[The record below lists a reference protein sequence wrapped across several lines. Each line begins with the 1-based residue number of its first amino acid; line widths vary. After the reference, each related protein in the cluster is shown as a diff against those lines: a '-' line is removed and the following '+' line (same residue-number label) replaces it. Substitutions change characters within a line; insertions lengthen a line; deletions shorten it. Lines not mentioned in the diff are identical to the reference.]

1 MSVLALK
8 KLFKDVQ
15 LYADFSSKHMNIGM
29 PAFFRSHEL
38 QHKKFMEA
46 IKARDLDAAK
56 KAAGAYADVM
66 IRDAKK
72 LPKELGEIPGNLKDR
87 NSLKEIRE
95 SLANDPDMAK
105 KLADKYAGKVF
116 DHYTDPTKAL
126 SIAKTAYKSAIAEYQ
141 QYAEDNGGVTDQVK
155 GEIVDQLLAKIN
167 GNVTV
172 NGHQITRE
180 EIMAYIEDVKK

>member
-8 KLFKDVQ
+8 KLFKDMQ

-56 KAAGAYADVM
+56 KAGGELW
-66 IRDAKK
+66 DAMEPGK
-72 LPKELGEIPGNLKDR
+72 LKDDLAKIPGSLKDR

-116 DHYTDPTKAL
+116 DHYTDPTKAM
-126 SIAKTAYKSAIAEYQ
+126 SIAKTAYKAAIAEYQ
-141 QYAEDNGGVTDQVK
+141 QYAEENGGVTDTIK
-155 GEIVDQLLAKIN
+155 GEVIDQLLAKVN
-167 GNVTV
+167 GSVSV
-172 NGHQITRE
+172 NGHQITRAE
-180 EIMAYIEDVKK
+180 LEKYIDDVKK